1 MNQKEIIYNQL
12 NQPIGKELIDFHEG
26 NMPVIDILRG
36 NLVSIEK
43 MSYKHFDDLFSVYSS
58 LTSDDSFTYMVF
70 DKFEKVECF
79 KLFFEN
85 MIKSIDPY
93 YLAIVDN
100 KSKKAIGSFALMR
113 IDKNNRVIE
122 IGSILYSDILKK
134 SKMATE
140 AQYLI
145 MKYVFED
152 IKYRRYEWKCDNYNE
167 PSKRA
172 AKRLGFKYEGLFRKA
187 MVYKGRNRD
196 TAWFSIID
204 DEWKLLKNKFE
215 AWLED
220 SNFDKEGKQ
229 IKALNEL

>member
-1 MNQKEIIYNQL
+1 
-12 NQPIGKELIDFHEG
+12 
-26 NMPVIDILRG
+26 
-36 NLVSIEK
+36 

-93 YLAIVDN
+93 YLAIIDN